1 MGDARLRS
9 VNFGNSER
17 HSLETEYAQWGAS
30 RVAIVGWGANQG
42 CDSLTEVYELDIRT
56 GMQLMT
62 KAENV
67 DRGKEIVRRHEARMM
82 QGPRESRRRWEW
94 ATGAHR

>member
-1 MGDARLRS
+1 MIACTRMAQVDRL
-9 VNFGNSER
+9 
-17 HSLETEYAQWGAS
+17 LEYIE
-30 RVAIVGWGANQG
+30 
-42 CDSLTEVYELDIRT
+42 
-56 GMQLMT
+56 
-62 KAENV
+62 ENV